1 LFNRFSGILVSTSA
15 NISDHPPMNNPL
27 QILETFG
34 NKDLAYYDAELGT
47 SVKPS
52 TIIDLETRKIIR
64 E

>member
-1 LFNRFSGILVSTSA
+1 
-15 NISDHPPMNNPL
+15 MNNPA

-47 SVKPS
+47 SIKPS